1 VVSAAPSPGEAAELL
16 AFADA
21 LADAARG
28 VIMPYFRSA
37 LAIENK
43 AAGGYDPVTEAD
55 KGAELVMRRLI
66 EDRYPRHGILGEE
79 HGDRK
84 AESAF
89 TWVLDPIDGT
99 RSFVAGL
106 PVWGTLIGLLH
117 DGEPLL
123 GIIDQGFTGERFRGF
138 PGGASLVDRTG
149 SRALAARDCGRLSDA
164 VIATTDAAI
173 FDGAEGPAYE
183 AIRRQ
188 ARLARYGCD
197 CYAYAMVALGTIDL
211 VVETALAPWDVAA
224 LIPVVTGAGGSITDW
239 DGAPIS
245 RGGWLSTRGTRT
257 QLLATG
263 SRAVHEEALACL
275 QPAATPPT
283 AAPKTA

>member
-1 VVSAAPSPGEAAELL
+1 MSTSVSKDEAAELL
-16 AFADA
+16 AFADS

-37 LAIENK
+37 LSIENK
-43 AAGGYDPVTEAD
+43 AERGYDPVTEAD

-66 EDRYPRHGILGEE
+66 EDRFPSHGILGEE
-79 HGDRK
+79 HGDRE
-84 AESAF
+84 ADSPF

-117 DGEPLL
+117 DGEPLI
-123 GIIDQGFTGERFRGF
+123 GIIDQGFTGERFRGS
-138 PGGASLVDRTG
+138 PGHADLVDRDGT
-149 SRALAARDCGRLSDA
+149 RRLLARGCERLGDA

-173 FDGAEGPAYE
+173 FAGAESPAYE
-183 AIRRQ
+183 SIREL

-224 LIPVVTGAGGSITDW
+224 LIPVVEGAGGNVSDW
-239 DGAPIS
+239 AGDPIS
-245 RGGWLSTRGTRT
+245 SGGWLTTRGTRT

-263 SRAVHEEALACL
+263 ARAVHDDALRLLRAAARK
-275 QPAATPPT
+275 PA
-283 AAPKTA
+283 

>member
-1 VVSAAPSPGEAAELL
+1 MRSLPSPDETAELL
-16 AFADA
+16 AFADV
-21 LADAARG
+21 LADEARG

-43 AAGGYDPVTEAD
+43 AKGGYDPVTEAD
-55 KGAELVMRRLI
+55 KGAELAMRRLI
-66 EDRYPRHGILGEE
+66 EERFPTHGILGEE

-84 AESAF
+84 AQGPF

-117 DGEPLL
+117 EGEPLI
-123 GIIDQGFTGERFRGF
+123 GVIDQGFTGERFRGF
-138 PGGASLVDRTG
+138 PGGASLTDRAGT
-149 SRALAARDCGRLSDA
+149 RAVTARSCERIADA
-164 VIATTDAAI
+164 VIATTDAAL
-173 FDGAEGPAYE
+173 FSGPESPAYE
-183 AIRRQ
+183 SIRRE

-224 LIPVVTGAGGSITDW
+224 LVPVVAGAGGHVSDW
-239 DGAPIS
+239 AGLPLS
-245 RGGWLSTRGTRT
+245 HEGWLTTRGTRT

-263 SRAVHEEALACL
+263 AGAVHTEALARL
-275 QPAATPPT
+275 RPAVL
-283 AAPKTA
+283 PKAR